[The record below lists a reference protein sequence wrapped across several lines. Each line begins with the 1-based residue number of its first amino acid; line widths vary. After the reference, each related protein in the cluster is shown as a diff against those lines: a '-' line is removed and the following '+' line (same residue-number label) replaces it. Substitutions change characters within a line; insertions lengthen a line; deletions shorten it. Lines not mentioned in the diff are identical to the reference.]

1 MSHLESLIVEY
12 LDWQG
17 YLVRRNTK
25 VGRLKHGGWEMELD
39 VIGFNPHTGDLV
51 HYEPS
56 VDAHNWETREARYA
70 KKFQAARRLI
80 FAEVFSWLPTDTPM
94 RQIAVFPSHPK
105 DRHVIAGG
113 SILSIDELVA
123 EIRANVMGCGP
134 ACRNAIAENYP
145 LLRVLQLSHC
155 GYSRVVQA
163 KGADFDDGE
172 QTVRRRAAPDQQSSH
187 QQ

>member
-39 VIGFNPHTGDLV
+39 VIGYHPHSHDLV

-56 VDAHNWETREARYA
+56 LDADSWVTREARYK
-70 KKFQAARRLI
+70 KKFGAGRRYIRTEL
-80 FAEVFSWLPTDTPM
+80 FSWLSEGTPLK
-94 RQIAVFPSHPK
+94 QIAVFPSHPNGR
-105 DRHVIAGG
+105 DRIAGG
-113 SILSIDELVA
+113 KIMSIDELLA
-123 EIRANVMGCGP
+123 EIRDEVIKKGV
-134 ACRNAIAENYP
+134 ACRGAISENYP

-155 GYSRVVQA
+155 GYNKALV
-163 KGADFDDGE
+163 
-172 QTVRRRAAPDQQSSH
+172 
-187 QQ
+187 

>member
-39 VIGFNPHTGDLV
+39 VIGYHPREMDLV

-56 VDAHNWETREARYA
+56 VDAHTWEMREARYE
-70 KKFQAARRLI
+70 KKFAAARRLV
-80 FAEVFSWLPTDTPM
+80 FSEVFSWLPPETSM

-105 DRHVIAGG
+105 GRDSIAGG
-113 SILSIDELVA
+113 QILSIDELVA
-123 EIRANVMGCGP
+123 EIRAKVMMCGV
-134 ACRNAIAENYP
+134 ARSNAISENYP

-155 GYSRVVQA
+155 GYN
-163 KGADFDDGE
+163 
-172 QTVRRRAAPDQQSSH
+172 RAL
-187 QQ
+187 

>member
-1 MSHLESLIVEY
+1 MSHLESLIAEY

-39 VIGFNPHTGDLV
+39 IIGFHPHTNDLV

-56 VDAHNWETREARYA
+56 VDAHSWEIREARYL
-70 KKFQAARRLI
+70 KKFAAARKLI
-80 FAEVFSWLPTDTPM
+80 FCEVFSWLPEETLL

-105 DRHVIAGG
+105 DRDTIAGG
-113 SILSIDELVA
+113 QILSIDEIIA
-123 EIRANVMGCGP
+123 EIRSRVIACGV
-134 ACRNAIAENYP
+134 ARSNAIPENYP

-155 GYSRVVQA
+155 GYNRSL
-163 KGADFDDGE
+163 
-172 QTVRRRAAPDQQSSH
+172 
-187 QQ
+187 

>member
-17 YLVRRNTK
+17 YLVRRTTK

-39 VIGFNPHTGDLV
+39 VIGFNPHSGDLV

-56 VDAHNWETREARYA
+56 VDAHTWETREMRYKKKLDAA
-70 KKFQAARRLI
+70 KKLI
-80 FAEVFSWLPTDTPM
+80 FLEVFSWLPPETPL

-105 DRHVIAGG
+105 DRHTIAGAQ
-113 SILSIDELVA
+113 ILSIDELMA
-123 EIRANVMGCGP
+123 EIRSKIIGCSVM
-134 ACRNAIAENYP
+134 RSNAISENYP

-155 GYSRVVQA
+155 GYNKVI
-163 KGADFDDGE
+163 
-172 QTVRRRAAPDQQSSH
+172 
-187 QQ
+187 

>member
-39 VIGFNPHTGDLV
+39 VIGYNPHTGDLV

-56 VDAHNWETREARYA
+56 VDAHTWETRETRYA
-70 KKFQAARRLI
+70 KKFAAARKLI
-80 FAEVFSWLPTDTPM
+80 FAEVFSWLPPETTL

-105 DRHVIAGG
+105 NRDCIAGG
-113 SILSIDELVA
+113 AIISIDEFIA
-123 EIRANVMGCGP
+123 EVRAKVMARG
-134 ACRNAIAENYP
+134 AARSAAISENYP

-155 GYSRVVQA
+155 GYH
-163 KGADFDDGE
+163 
-172 QTVRRRAAPDQQSSH
+172 RAL
-187 QQ
+187 

>member
-17 YLVRRNTK
+17 YLVRRHTK

-39 VIGFNPHTGDLV
+39 VIGFNPHSGDLV

-56 VDAHNWETREARYA
+56 VDAHTWETREMRYKKKLDAA
-70 KKFQAARRLI
+70 KKLI
-80 FAEVFSWLPTDTPM
+80 FLEVFSWLPPETPL

-105 DRHVIAGG
+105 DRHTIAGAQ
-113 SILSIDELVA
+113 ILSIDELMA
-123 EIRANVMGCGP
+123 EIRSKIIGCSVM
-134 ACRNAIAENYP
+134 RSNAISENYP

-155 GYSRVVQA
+155 GYNKVI
-163 KGADFDDGE
+163 
-172 QTVRRRAAPDQQSSH
+172 
-187 QQ
+187 